1 MLTTGPQLLIT
12 LGLVVGFFTCY
23 GTARIESS
31 FSWRTPF
38 LILACLA
45 VTFSVVSWLWLPPSP
60 RWLRI
65 HGRETEATAAWDRL
79 GVTHAEREKMEVE
92 EDRETNM
99 QRRAAPETGNASTVE
114 RIASG
119 PRPQIQSV
127 KDKLFDIFSKDVRTR
142 TALAVFLMGMQQLSG
157 IDGVLYVSLLVL
169 LDAHLS

>member
-1 MLTTGPQLLIT
+1 
-12 LGLVVGFFTCY
+12 
-23 GTARIESS
+23 
-31 FSWRTPF
+31 
-38 LILACLA
+38 
-45 VTFSVVSWLWLPPSP
+45 
-60 RWLRI
+60 
-65 HGRETEATAAWDRL
+65 
-79 GVTHAEREKMEVE
+79 MEVE